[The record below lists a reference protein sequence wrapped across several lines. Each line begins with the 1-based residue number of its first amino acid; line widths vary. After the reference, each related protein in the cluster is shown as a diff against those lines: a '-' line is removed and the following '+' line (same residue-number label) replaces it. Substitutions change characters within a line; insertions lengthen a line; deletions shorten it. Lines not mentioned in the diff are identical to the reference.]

1 MLKKSKKYFFIKF
14 VIQYQRQV
22 PELLSN
28 FFIAHF
34 DIGDW

>member
-1 MLKKSKKYFFIKF
+1 MLKKSKKYFVKF
-14 VIQYQRQV
+14 VIQNQRQV